1 MSESSSIPFSFP
13 SLLYTCALRRLTMER
28 GIWSQYAEHHPWL
41 VADPDDPMVA
51 FCSVCSKRFNYGHS
65 EIKRKNHENSERH
78 KALLEAATATAPE
91 LEQEEEEEVEEEAEE
106 EQTEAEEQSETP
118 SNEDGSDEED
128 NSEEYKVTKR

>member
-1 MSESSSIPFSFP
+1 
-13 SLLYTCALRRLTMER
+13 MEC

-91 LEQEEEEEVEEEAEE
+91 LEQEEEEEEVEEEAEE